1 MWPTVSEYARSR
13 YETVRVSLPLP
24 QKVPV
29 CVYNIRLAQFMLHER
44 HDVRQIGL
52 ARILPVHD
60 RSRAHRHRGGGKTMK
75 ESVRD
80 GGKLVAGVEE
90 GRGEKRPGSTR

>member
-1 MWPTVSEYARSR
+1 MFEVLHRQSGS
-13 YETVRVSLPLP
+13 PLS